1 MSASRHSAR
10 LSVEERRSRVATMLL
25 AHRSQREIADALG
38 VHPSTVNRDI
48 KAVRAEWAQRRATAI
63 DTWTAE
69 ELAKLDAV
77 ERALMSKVLGG
88 DTWAIDRLLGAMH
101 HRARL
106 LGLYAPEQLEVLTPG
121 RIEQEIARL
130 EAELGEHDGAAEAS

>member
-1 MSASRHSAR
+1 MSTSSHSTKLA
-10 LSVEERRSRVATMLL
+10 VEERRSRVATMLL
-25 AHRSQREIADALG
+25 AHRSQREIAHHLG

-48 KAVRAEWAQRRATAI
+48 AAIRAEWAQRRATAL
-63 DTWTAE
+63 DEWVAE

-77 ERALMSKVLGG
+77 ERAVMGKVLQGH
-88 DTWAIDRLLGAMH
+88 TFSIDRLLAAMH

-130 EAELGEHDGAAEAS
+130 EAELGEQGAPEGS